1 MAGVNCNPQP
11 ARAKEAHERAQHV
24 WTQDS
29 LRLAFENSPDANLII
44 DGGVFVDCN
53 QAAVQMLRYN
63 SKDDLLS
70 LSPSDLSPAQQP
82 DGSSSSA
89 KITQMIAIA
98 LEKGSH
104 RFEWQ
109 ARRSDQSEFPVE
121 VLLTAIPLDDRQI
134 LHTVWR
140 DITRRKRAE
149 QELSKSSE
157 ALIAQSEV
165 LTSIL
170 HHMSDAVIVVDKDSK
185 FLTFNP
191 AAERMFGTGAT
202 ETKAEGWSRTYG
214 LYLSDQQTPFPA
226 DELPLARSIRGENV
240 DDLEMFVRH
249 QKSPDGV
256 WVRVSGRPLR
266 NSDGELSGG
275 VVVCHDITESKKED
289 AFRAGQSRVLE
300 MIARGDSIADILS
313 SLVVLIEGQGSGMLC
328 SVLMLSDDGKHVVH
342 GAAPSLPES
351 YVQAVN
357 GAPIGPK
364 NGSCGTAMY
373 LGKQVIVTDIMED
386 PLWEDYRPLA
396 EMAGLRACWSTP
408 IFSGSGKVLGSF
420 AMYYREPQ
428 SPTGSEARLTE
439 VATHIA
445 GMAIEHQRAENELRA
460 SEERFAKAFNA
471 NPHPM
476 SLATLAEGRI
486 IEVNDSFVELSG
498 YARPELIGRTSLE
511 FLWEMPLARS
521 ELLKQLKE
529 RGVVRNLEAKFRTRG
544 GSSRVVL
551 LSSLVVEIGGQ
562 SCILSVANDITER
575 RRAEEQVSLLQA
587 ITTEVSVAPD
597 LVSAL
602 GVVVRRVCETTGWIL
617 GQSWMPR
624 ADNTALECSPAFY
637 AASDGLEEFRLGSVN
652 ARLPPGVGLPG
663 RVWLSKQAVWVK
675 DVTIDG
681 NFPRVLLA
689 REVGLKAALAIP
701 IIADGEVMAV
711 IEFFMSEPQAEDER
725 LVKVITA
732 VATQLDLVIERKR
745 AEDQLRNTEAELAHV
760 ARITTMGELAAS
772 IAHEVNQ
779 PLGAIVGNADICRQW
794 LDNSEPDLTL
804 LREALDD
811 ISSDGRRAS
820 QIITRIRSLMKKH
833 APEKVPL
840 DLSDVAREVL
850 DLVGH
855 EAQRKQVT
863 LVPELGTALPPVA
876 ADRVQL
882 QQVLLNLVMN
892 GIEAMNGIVD
902 RKPELKLKTDHFADG
917 VMAMV
922 SDCGVGIE
930 PDQAEKIF
938 KPFHTTKSSGMGMG
952 LAISRSI
959 IEGHGGKLWAE
970 PNKQAGATFKFT
982 LPAVAREP

>member
-1 MAGVNCNPQP
+1 MTGANYNPQP
-11 ARAKEAHERAQHV
+11 VRAKEVQQRAQQV
-24 WTQDS
+24 WTHDS
-29 LRLAFENSPDANLII
+29 LRLAFENSPDANLVI
-44 DGGVFVDCN
+44 DDGVFVDCN
-53 QAAVQMLRYN
+53 QAAVQMLRYH

-70 LSPSDLSPAQQP
+70 LSPSDLSPSLQP
-82 DGSSSSA
+82 DGSSSSS
-89 KITQMIAIA
+89 KVKQMIATA

-109 ARRSDQSEFPVE
+109 AKRSDQSEFPVE
-121 VLLTAIPLDDRQI
+121 VLLTAIPLDDRHI

-140 DITRRKRAE
+140 DISRRKKAE
-149 QELSKSSE
+149 KELSKFSE
-157 ALIAQSEV
+157 ALLGQTEV

-170 HHMSDAVIVVDKDSK
+170 DHMSDAVIVADKNYK

-202 ETKAEGWSRTYG
+202 ETRAEGWSRLYG
-214 LYLSDQQTPFPA
+214 LYLSDQETPFPA

-249 QKSPDGV
+249 EKSPAGV

-266 NSDGELSGG
+266 NADGELSGG

-300 MIARGDSIADILS
+300 MIARGEPIADVLS
-313 SLVVLIEGQGSGMLC
+313 SLVSLIEAQSTGMLC
-328 SVLMLSDDGKHVVH
+328 SVLMLNEDGKHVVH

-351 YVQAVN
+351 YIQAVN

-396 EMAGLRACWSTP
+396 AMSGLRACWSTP

-420 AMYYREPQ
+420 AMYYREPKT
-428 SPTGSEARLTE
+428 PTGSESRLTE

-445 GMAIEHQRAENELRA
+445 GIAIEHQRAESELRA

-476 SLATLAEGRI
+476 SLATLDEGRV
-486 IEVNDSFVELSG
+486 IEVNDAFVELSG
-498 YARPELIGRTSLE
+498 YARPELIGRTSVE
-511 FLWEMPLARS
+511 FLWEMPLARA
-521 ELLKQLKE
+521 ELLEQARE
-529 RGVVRNLEAKFRTRG
+529 RGVVRNLEAKIRTRSG
-544 GSSRVVL
+544 AFRVVL

-587 ITTEVSVAPD
+587 ISSEVSVAPD
-597 LVSAL
+597 LISAL
-602 GVVVRRVCETTGWIL
+602 GVVVRRVCETTGWVL
-617 GQSWMPR
+617 GQSWIPR
-624 ADNTALECSPAFY
+624 PDKTALECSSAFY
-637 AASDGLEEFRLGSVN
+637 AATEGLEEFRLGSVN

-663 RVWLSKQAVWVK
+663 RVWLSQQAAWVK
-675 DVTIDG
+675 DVTNDN
-681 NFPRVLLA
+681 NFPRILLA

-701 IIADGEVMAV
+701 IIAAGEVMAV
-711 IEFFMSEPQAEDER
+711 IEFFMSEPQTEDEH

-794 LDNSEPDLTL
+794 LDNAEPDLTL

-811 ISSDGRRAS
+811 IASDGQRAS

-833 APEKVPL
+833 APEKVPI

-855 EAQRKQVT
+855 EAQRKQIT
-863 LVPELGTALPPVA
+863 LVPELGSALPAVA

-892 GIEAMNGIVD
+892 GIEAMNGIAD
-902 RKPELKLKTDHFADG
+902 RKPELRLKTDRFKDG

-922 SDCGVGIE
+922 SDCGVGFE
-930 PDQAEKIF
+930 PGQAEQIF

-982 LPAVAREP
+982 LPAVDGES